1 MKNKSLITLSLC
13 LILCLLFGCKP
24 KQTESDC
31 KTFTFS
37 FITIG
42 KGDCFVLQTPKGG
55 NYLVDTGKT
64 EDFFQIAGLLKL
76 KNISNLDGIFLTH
89 GHKDHAGGLDKLMSE
104 FSTKAIYL
112 SATDTVTYK
121 EIDPQKIAK
130 KHGADVCNL
139 TCGQVLDL
147 GGVTAEVWLPAEPD
161 TKEPNNNSV
170 ILRIT
175 HKNKIFLL
183 MGDAELEEEAE
194 FISSQTNLKAD
205 LLKLGHHGEKD
216 STSKEFLEKVKPQYG
231 IITGNITENP
241 ASVNEKISG
250 YLKEYN
256 LEYFYSEC
264 EGAAIDFISDGEQI
278 SVKTINTVN

>member
-1 MKNKSLITLSLC
+1 MYTSLTYTS
-13 LILCLLFGCKP
+13 
-24 KQTESDC
+24 
-31 KTFTFS
+31 KTH
-37 FITIG
+37 IANEDVY
-42 KGDCFVLQTPKGG
+42 KRQPKGG